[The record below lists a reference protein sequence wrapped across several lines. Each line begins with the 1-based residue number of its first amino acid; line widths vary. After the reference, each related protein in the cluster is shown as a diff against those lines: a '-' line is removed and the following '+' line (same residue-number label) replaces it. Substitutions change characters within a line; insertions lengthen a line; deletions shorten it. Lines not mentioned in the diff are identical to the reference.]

1 MNTRDISACVNYTL
15 GFVREETTS
24 PYINGVDDLHKA
36 LIENRVVELQFFNQ
50 GIEWIEANMRTIHA
64 IADGLGM
71 DIEII
76 SYKGHLYVPV
86 GCIGILD
93 SLGTYLSHPHGLEEK
108 RQESK
113 SVALGLRYGMSV
125 GGMVLNVKKAMFADV
140 VEPSPE
146 VLCPHWLLNNG
157 DHTQNKLRRG
167 VGHNKFK
174 KRGR

>member
-1 MNTRDISACVNYTL
+1 MNTKDITACVNYTL

-50 GIEWIEANMRTIHA
+50 GIEWIEANMRTIYA
-64 IADGLGM
+64 IAEGLGM

-93 SLGTYLSHPHGLEEK
+93 SLGTYLTHPHGLKEK
-108 RQESK
+108 RQGSK
-113 SVALGLRYGMSV
+113 SVALGLRYGQSIGATRDM
-125 GGMVLNVKKAMFADV
+125 KFMFADV
-140 VEPSPE
+140 MEPSPE
-146 VLCPHWLLNNG
+146 ILCPHWLLNNN

-167 VGHNKFK
+167 TGHNKFK